1 MLFRSSM
8 SSIVD
13 HGRTGLHFRAGSSGD
28 LVDQVRWLRAHPAE
42 AAFMRTQARQEYELK
57 YAGDANYAR
66 LIDIYES
73 AALASI
79 S

>member
-1 MLFRSSM
+1 
-8 SSIVD
+8 
-13 HGRTGLHFRAGSSGD
+13 
-28 LVDQVRWLRAHPAE
+28 LRAHPAE

-73 AALASI
+73 AAPASI